1 MKVTDTKTGEVHFS
15 HSRKPAENKRKGVTI
30 MGWAK
35 YDEDIREAMEDRWV
49 MRDTYRPVSVYSNDN
64 TWRKQNTTQYPA
76 SIYSQQRATTPYT
89 YRTVR

>member
-1 MKVTDTKTGEVHFS
+1 
-15 HSRKPAENKRKGVTI
+15 

-49 MRDTYRPVSVYSNDN
+49 MRDTYRPVSAYSNDN
-64 TWRKQNTTQYPA
+64 TWRKQNTTQCPA
-76 SIYSQQRATTPYT
+76 SIYSQQRTTTPYT

>member
-1 MKVTDTKTGEVHFS
+1 
-15 HSRKPAENKRKGVTI
+15 

-49 MRDTYRPVSVYSNDN
+49 MRDTYRPVSAYSNDN

-76 SIYSQQRATTPYT
+76 AIYSQQRTTTPYT